1 VNPLVGILVLLL
13 LGLGGARLSLSTW
26 TGNLGPRLLTITGMH
41 MLLVGFVLGSHG
53 VGLLGRDLIGQL
65 DPFLALG
72 LGWIGLLFG
81 LQLDRRHLREFPGA
95 YTVLALLQAVLAFLL
110 FLGLGIALLT
120 LLRGRGLVGGGEV
133 VGTAIVAAAATACI
147 STPAA
152 IALLS
157 DTFQVR
163 GRLTQLLFFI
173 ASLDAVVGIAALQI
187 NYAVHPPGAAG
198 PGGTPIDVLLILG
211 GATALGVVLGV
222 LFLLLSRPRPQREEL
237 FLFLLG
243 LVVFGAGG
251 ALYLALSPLFVCA
264 VAGVVI
270 ANVSPLRSRVYRVLQ
285 EWEKTIYVILLML
298 AGALLDFPTWL
309 VVPLAL
315 AYIALRVLAKGAA
328 GWIARSVVPLRI
340 DTPRG
345 LGLGLV
351 PQGGIS
357 LAMAISVTLSY
368 PALSLGPGT
377 LGGTVFSI
385 VVLGVLGSELLGAM
399 TARGVLRRAGELS
412 ARKEAAVVGRE
423 ETLVAADFPAPARVR
438 EPDRAPEQPAGEE
451 AGGGGEDGTG
461 AGPDGGA
468 TQDGGAAQDGGAEPD
483 DGAEPRRSVERG

>member
-1 VNPLVGILVLLL
+1 VNPLLGILVLLL
-13 LGLGGARLSLSTW
+13 LGIGGARLSLSTW
-26 TGNLGPRLLTITGMH
+26 TGTLGPRLLRITGMH

-53 VGLLGRDLIGQL
+53 VDLLGRDLIGQL

-81 LQLDRRHLREFPGA
+81 LQLDRRQLREFPGS
-95 YTVLALLQAVLAFLL
+95 YVVIALVQAVVAFLV
-110 FLGLGIALLT
+110 FLGLGVGLLS
-120 LLRGRGLVGGGEV
+120 LLRARGFLAGGDV

-187 NYAVHPPGAAG
+187 NYAVHSPGAAVPDG
-198 PGGTPIDVLLILG
+198 SLTEVLIVLG
-211 GATALGVVLGV
+211 GATALGLVLGV

-243 LVVFGAGG
+243 LVVFGAGA
-251 ALYLALSPLFVCA
+251 ALYASLSPLFVCA

-270 ANVSPLRSRVYRVLQ
+270 ANVSPIRSRVYQVLQ

-309 VVPLAL
+309 IAPLAL
-315 AYIALRVLAKGAA
+315 AYVALRVVAKTTA
-328 GWIARSVVPLRI
+328 GWIARAVVPMRI
-340 DTPRG
+340 ATPRG
-345 LGLGLV
+345 LGLGLI

-357 LAMAISVTLSY
+357 IAMAISITLSY
-368 PALSLGPGT
+368 PALRLGPGT

-385 VVLGVLGSELLGAM
+385 VVLGVLGSELLGAI

-423 ETLVAADFPAPARVR
+423 ETVVAADFPAPARAR
-438 EPDRAPEQPAGEE
+438 EPEPPVEDGPSTTEAEGPE
-451 AGGGGEDGTG
+451 GGGSEG
-461 AGPDGGA
+461 ADGGA
-468 TQDGGAAQDGGAEPD
+468 SEGPAEGRAGGRTSRPPGD
-483 DGAEPRRSVERG
+483 ER